1 MASLLET
8 YKGRLKIAERMYSQ
22 QHQGEKLSESKKL
35 ATAKLLQNTSKFL
48 NEAFGAPNA
57 TQAGVASTAT
67 AGTTTLG
74 QYKKFAMNLVNVVVP
89 NLIANDIAIVY
100 PMSSMSGYINYIEY
114 SVGQPKSEYAQND
127 LLLNPWQIG
136 KVHNPSYTGQAIV
149 EELGADKKLAW
160 TPVLEAFNVT
170 TGAAIDLANIAAD
183 GTISSGASQG
193 DKIKYIYDNVIIPQ
207 DKLPMLKAE
216 IKSLPLLAHAR
227 RIAVYYSQIAA
238 FQAKTDYGFDLG
250 DQLAEKAAG
259 QLAYEIDTEV
269 VNAIDDAAGDAKISW
284 NKAVPAAISKAEH
297 YEGFSEAIEIG
308 KQLVYDAT
316 QRFAPNYMIIASN
329 ILPILTFIKGFQA
342 APAGVINGPYFA
354 GTLNGIKVFVSPALA
369 AGRFLLGVNGDD
381 MMSSAVVYAP
391 YMPIVPTQLL
401 GFADGGMTQGWS
413 TLYDLKVLNES
424 LVVAGE
430 VTDDAQNAG
439 QAILLVNPTVTAGE
453 TISA

>member
-1 MASLLET
+1 MATLLET
-8 YKGRLKIAERMYSQ
+8 YKGRLKIAERMYAQ

-35 ATAKLLQNTSKFL
+35 ATAKLLQNTSRFL
-48 NEAFGAPNA
+48 TEAFGAQNA
-57 TQAGVASTAT
+57 TQTGIASTTSA

-74 QYKKFAMNLVNVVVP
+74 QFKKFAMNLVNVVVP
-89 NLIANDIAIVY
+89 NLIANDISIVY
-100 PMSSMSGYINYIEY
+100 PMSSMSGYLNYIKY
-114 SVGQPKSEYAQND
+114 SVGEPKSEYELND
-127 LLLNPWQIG
+127 MFLDPWHIG
-136 KVHNPSYTGQAIV
+136 KVHNPSYTGQAVV
-149 EELGADKKLAW
+149 EEVDNSKTLAW
-160 TPVLEAFNVT
+160 TPILAAWNAETGEALAVADDKSELKEAF
-170 TGAAIDLANIAAD
+170 TG
-183 GTISSGASQG
+183 
-193 DKIKYIYDNVIIPQ
+193 KVKYIYDNVIIPQ
-207 DKLPMLKAE
+207 AKLPMLKAE
-216 IKSLPLLAHAR
+216 MKAIPLLAHAR

-269 VNAIDDAAGDAKISW
+269 VNAIDDAAGVAKITW
-284 NKAVPAAISKAEH
+284 NKAVPAAVSKAEH
-297 YEGFSEAIEIG
+297 YEGFSEAIEIA

-316 QRFAPNYMIIASN
+316 QRFAPNYMLIASN

-354 GTLNGIKVFVSPALA
+354 GTLNGVKVFVSPAIK
-369 AGRFLLGVNGDD
+369 AGRFILGVNGDD

-413 TLYDLKVLNES
+413 TLYDLKVLNTD

-430 VTDDAQNAG
+430 VTDDALNAG
-439 QAILLVNPTVTAGE
+439 QAVLLVNPTVTAGE
-453 TISA
+453 EISG

>member
-1 MASLLET
+1 MATLLET
-8 YKGRLKIAERMYSQ
+8 YKGRLKIAERMYAQ

-35 ATAKLLQNTSKFL
+35 ATAKLLQNTSRFL
-48 NEAFGAPNA
+48 TEAFGAQNA
-57 TQAGVASTAT
+57 TQTGIASTTSA

-74 QYKKFAMNLVNVVVP
+74 QFKKFAMNLVNVVVP
-89 NLIANDIAIVY
+89 NLIANDISIVY
-100 PMSSMSGYINYIEY
+100 PMSSMSGYLNYIKY
-114 SVGQPKSEYAQND
+114 SVGEPKSEYELND
-127 LLLNPWQIG
+127 MFLDPWHIG
-136 KVHNPSYTGQAIV
+136 KVHNPSYTGQAVV
-149 EELGADKKLAW
+149 EEVDNSKTLAW
-160 TPVLEAFNVT
+160 TPILAAWNAETGEALAVADDKSELAEAF
-170 TGAAIDLANIAAD
+170 TG
-183 GTISSGASQG
+183 
-193 DKIKYIYDNVIIPQ
+193 KVKYIYDNVIIPQ
-207 DKLPMLKAE
+207 AKLPMLKAE
-216 IKSLPLLAHAR
+216 MKAIPLLAHAR

-269 VNAIDDAAGDAKISW
+269 VNAIDDAAGVAKITW
-284 NKAVPAAISKAEH
+284 NKAVPAAVSKAEH
-297 YEGFSEAIEIG
+297 YEGFSEAIEIA

-316 QRFAPNYMIIASN
+316 QRFAPNYMLIASN

-354 GTLNGIKVFVSPALA
+354 GTLNGVKVFVSPAIK
-369 AGRFLLGVNGDD
+369 AGRFILGVNGDD

-413 TLYDLKVLNES
+413 TLYDLKVLNAD

-430 VTDDAQNAG
+430 VTDDALNAG
-439 QAILLVNPTVTAGE
+439 QAVLLVNPTVTTGE
-453 TISA
+453 EISG

>member
-1 MASLLET
+1 MATLLET
-8 YKGRLKIAERMYSQ
+8 YKGRLKIAERMYAQ

-35 ATAKLLQNTSKFL
+35 ATAKLLQNTSRFL
-48 NEAFGAPNA
+48 TEAFGAQNA
-57 TQAGVASTAT
+57 TQTGIASTTSA

-74 QYKKFAMNLVNVVVP
+74 QFKKFAMNLVNVVVP
-89 NLIANDIAIVY
+89 NLIANDISIVY
-100 PMSSMSGYINYIEY
+100 PMSSMSGYLNYIKY
-114 SVGQPKSEYAQND
+114 SVGEPKSEYELND
-127 LLLNPWQIG
+127 MFLDPWHIG
-136 KVHNPSYTGQAIV
+136 KVHNPSYTGQAVV
-149 EELGADKKLAW
+149 EEVSNSKTLAW
-160 TPVLEAFNVT
+160 TPILAAWNAETGEALAVADDKSELKEAF
-170 TGAAIDLANIAAD
+170 TG
-183 GTISSGASQG
+183 
-193 DKIKYIYDNVIIPQ
+193 KVKYIYDNVIIPQ
-207 DKLPMLKAE
+207 AKLPMLKAE
-216 IKSLPLLAHAR
+216 MKAIPLLAHAR

-269 VNAIDDAAGDAKISW
+269 VNAIDDAAGVAKITW
-284 NKAVPAAISKAEH
+284 NKAVPAAVSKAEH
-297 YEGFSEAIEIG
+297 YEGFSEAIEIA

-316 QRFAPNYMIIASN
+316 QRFAPNYMLIASN

-354 GTLNGIKVFVSPALA
+354 GTLNGVKVFVSPAIK
-369 AGRFLLGVNGDD
+369 AGRFILGVNGDD

-413 TLYDLKVLNES
+413 TLYDLKVLNAD

-430 VTDDAQNAG
+430 VTDDALNAG
-439 QAILLVNPTVTAGE
+439 QAVLLVNPTVTAGE
-453 TISA
+453 EISG

>member
-48 NEAFGAPNA
+48 NEAFGAPTA
-57 TQAGVASTAT
+57 TQAGAAT
-67 AGTTTLG
+67 GFAATSGTTTLG

-136 KVHNPSYTGQAIV
+136 KVHNPSYTGQVVV
-149 EELGADKKLAW
+149 EELSASKALSW
-160 TPVLEAFNVT
+160 TPVVQAFNAE
-170 TGAAIDLANIAAD
+170 TGAELALNDAKTELAD
-183 GTISSGASQG
+183 AFTG
-193 DKIKYIYDNVIIPQ
+193 KVKYIYDNVIIPQ

-216 IKSLPLLAHAR
+216 IKSLPLLAHSR
-227 RIAVYYSQIAA
+227 KIAVYYSQIAA

-269 VNAIDDAAGDAKISW
+269 VNAIDDAAGAAKISW

-453 TISA
+453 TVSA

>member
-1 MASLLET
+1 MATLLET
-8 YKGRLKIAERMYSQ
+8 YKGRLKIAERMYAQ

-35 ATAKLLQNTSKFL
+35 ATAKLLQNTSRFL
-48 NEAFGAPNA
+48 TEAFGAQNA
-57 TQAGVASTAT
+57 TQTGIASTTSA

-74 QYKKFAMNLVNVVVP
+74 QFKKFAMNLVNVVVP
-89 NLIANDIAIVY
+89 NLIANDISIVY
-100 PMSSMSGYINYIEY
+100 PMSSMSGYLNYIKY
-114 SVGQPKSEYAQND
+114 SVGEPKSEYELND
-127 LLLNPWQIG
+127 LFLDPWHIG
-136 KVHNPSYTGQAIV
+136 KVHNPSYTGQAVV
-149 EELGADKKLAW
+149 EEISASKKLSW
-160 TPVLEAFNVT
+160 TPILAAFNAETGAPLEVADDKSELKEAF
-170 TGAAIDLANIAAD
+170 TG
-183 GTISSGASQG
+183 
-193 DKIKYIYDNVIIPQ
+193 KVKYIYDNVIIPQ
-207 DKLPMLKAE
+207 AKLPMLKAE
-216 IKSLPLLAHAR
+216 MKAIPLLAHAR

-269 VNAIDDAAGDAKISW
+269 VNAIDDAAGVAKITW
-284 NKAVPAAISKAEH
+284 NKAVPAAVSKAEH
-297 YEGFSEAIEIG
+297 YEGFSEAIEIA

-316 QRFAPNYMIIASN
+316 QRFAPNYMLIASN

-354 GTLNGIKVFVSPALA
+354 GTLNGVKVFVSPAIK
-369 AGRFLLGVNGDD
+369 AGRFILGVNGDD

-413 TLYDLKVLNES
+413 TLYDLKVLNAD

-430 VTDDAQNAG
+430 VTDDALNAG
-439 QAILLVNPTVTAGE
+439 QAVLLVNPTVTAGE
-453 TISA
+453 EISG

>member
-1 MASLLET
+1 MATLLET
-8 YKGRLKIAERMYSQ
+8 YKGRLKIAERMYAQ

-35 ATAKLLQNTSKFL
+35 ATAKLLQNTSRFL
-48 NEAFGAPNA
+48 TEAFGAQNA
-57 TQAGVASTAT
+57 TQTGIASTTSA

-74 QYKKFAMNLVNVVVP
+74 QFKKFAMNLVNVVVP
-89 NLIANDIAIVY
+89 NLIANDISIVY
-100 PMSSMSGYINYIEY
+100 PMSSMSGYLNYIKY
-114 SVGQPKSEYAQND
+114 SVGEPKSEYELND
-127 LLLNPWQIG
+127 MFLDPWHIG
-136 KVHNPSYTGQAIV
+136 KVHNPSYTGQAVV
-149 EELGADKKLAW
+149 EEVDNSKTLAW
-160 TPVLEAFNVT
+160 TPILAAWNAETGEALAVADDKSELKEAF
-170 TGAAIDLANIAAD
+170 TG
-183 GTISSGASQG
+183 
-193 DKIKYIYDNVIIPQ
+193 KVKYIYDNVIIPQ
-207 DKLPMLKAE
+207 AKLPMLKAE
-216 IKSLPLLAHAR
+216 MKAIPLLAHAR

-269 VNAIDDAAGDAKISW
+269 VNAIDDAAGVAKITW
-284 NKAVPAAISKAEH
+284 NKAVPAAVSKAEH
-297 YEGFSEAIEIG
+297 YEGFSEAIEIA

-316 QRFAPNYMIIASN
+316 QRFAPNYMLIASN

-354 GTLNGIKVFVSPALA
+354 GTLNGVKVFVSPAIK
-369 AGRFLLGVNGDD
+369 AGRFILGVNGDD

-413 TLYDLKVLNES
+413 TLYDLKVLNAD

-430 VTDDAQNAG
+430 VTDDALNAG
-439 QAILLVNPTVTAGE
+439 QAVLLVNPTVTAGE
-453 TISA
+453 EISG